1 MNEEQNIDRLTRI
14 FHPHQMKKRDDA
26 KKDGLRFIHYTSPD
40 AAMKM
45 IMNEEVWM
53 RKSTTMNDF
62 SEIEHGLACLDNVWN
77 TGQHERFRSVLQNC
91 FPGLPEEIEAEFRTW
106 RPHLQVQTYLTCISE
121 HLGGDEDKYGRLSMW
136 RAYGGIGVV
145 LNPAAFMATTDALAT
160 FSSPVRYQG
169 VDDFAAAF
177 NHIVDHMEHES
188 DFIAA
193 RERQVVKWLG
203 FMMLRYAVLCT
214 KHPAFIEE
222 REWRIFHTP
231 TYQAS
236 EKVIK
241 SIETIRGI
249 PQPVCKI
256 PLKNDAQVGLNNLE
270 VSELVERIIIGP
282 TPDPWVQ
289 AEAFVMALESKGVPN
304 AHERVYVT
312 NIPLR
317 Q

>member
-1 MNEEQNIDRLTRI
+1 ME
-14 FHPHQMKKRDDA
+14 KRDKA
-26 KKDGLRFIHYTSPD
+26 KETGLRFIHYTSPD

-45 IMNEEVWM
+45 IVNQEVWM

-62 SEIEHGLACLDNVWN
+62 SEIEHGLACLDHIWG
-77 TGQHERFRSVLQNC
+77 TGQADRFRAVLEKC
-91 FPGLPEEIEAEFRTW
+91 FPGLPDEIEGEFRQW

-121 HLGGDEDKYGRLSMW
+121 HLGGDEDRYGRLSMW

-145 LNPAAFMATTDALAT
+145 LNPAAFMGMTDALAT
-160 FSSPVRYQG
+160 YSSPVNYKD
-169 VDDFAAAF
+169 VDGFAADF
-177 NHIVDHMEHES
+177 NALVDRMEYEI

-193 RERQVVKWLG
+193 RERETVRWLA

-236 EKVIK
+236 DRVIK
-241 SIETIRGI
+241 EVETIRGI

-256 PLKNDAQVGLNNLE
+256 ALKNDPMVGLNNLE
-270 VSELVERIIIGP
+270 VHELVEKIIIGP

-289 AEAFVMALESKGVPN
+289 AEAFIMALEKRGVPN
-304 AHERVYVT
+304 AHERVFVT

-317 Q
+317 QER